1 MSELSACPL
10 EVPSGN
16 YTACPPRAADH
27 FDSAD
32 QRIEEAISKDLL
44 ASLFLFGKL
53 RLLAGV
59 CNTPLWTSYASWGV
73 EIITDDDKFR
83 SLRS

>member
-1 MSELSACPL
+1 MSELSAS
-10 EVPSGN
+10 VPFPS
-16 YTACPPRAADH
+16 AIIRRALSDH

-32 QRIEEAISKDLL
+32 QRIEKAISQDLL

-59 CNTPLWTSYASWGV
+59 CNIPLWTSYASWGG
-73 EIITDDDKFR
+73 EIITNNDKFG
-83 SLRS
+83 SLGS